1 MMKKRNR
8 KRISCLLSA
17 LLLLVMSIGWSVMA
31 MADDAVN
38 KDSSKPTVW
47 IIGDSTVSSFA
58 DNYYYPRYGWGTQID
73 KYLDGTYEVKNI
85 ALSGRSSKSYV
96 NDKEYKELTAGMKQ
110 GDYLLIGFGHND
122 EKAEADRYTDPNG
135 DYKTAGSFANSL
147 YENYIKP
154 AQAAGTTVILC
165 TPIVRRTATAEW
177 SDSNLHITKDSGDFK
192 GGDYAQSIR
201 NLGKEL
207 NIPVVDMTK
216 MTKELYDTLG
226 PDETVNLHAWTSS
239 KATSV
244 DNTHTNIYGG
254 TYNAYLVTKTIKEL
268 GVAGISEHITAK
280 EAPVKADVLKSNP
293 DYKEAEYSGELK
305 QSELWKDAGV
315 FKGSIFGDIGG
326 DPNLI
331 KDKFILEGNEDGS
344 IHIAVNGKGKISS
357 TTDGMA
363 MYYYKVPADSNFVI
377 TANATVNSIN
387 KHNQVAFG
395 LMARDAMYIDVNDK
409 SALGD
414 YVAAGSIQQGTAN
427 CFKRKDGALG
437 YGGKLE
443 NPVEAGKTYAL
454 KIESNSDGYA
464 CTFGDNAAISG
475 GFDFKLTSIDADYVY
490 VGLFVARQADVT
502 FSDIKLVVDGK
513 VVTGSDVKPDDNK
526 PGDNKPGD
534 NKPGDNKPGDNKP
547 GDNKPGDNKPGDNK
561 PGDNTPSTPSDTP
574 NTPSDTPST
583 PSDTPSTPSDTPST
597 PDSDKVNAV
606 IKADA
611 GINIKA
617 EVPVSGIT
625 FTEEEKKEIENGS
638 TVSVSME
645 VKDVTATVSESD
657 KKLVEDKVKEV
668 LNNGVVGAYLDLT
681 LLKKVGS
688 LKEVS
693 VTETAAGVVVKL
705 DIPESLKNTDSSV
718 ERKYTVVRIHD
729 GVAEALETSCENG
742 VITFTTDK
750 FSTYAICYEDVAAT
764 GNGQASDNTINTG
777 DVYNIALYVLFA
789 VVSCAGLAFV
799 VLRRKSVVR

>member
-96 NDKEYKELTAGMKQ
+96 NDKEYNELTSGMKQ

-357 TTDGMA
+357 TTDGIA
-363 MYYYKVPADSNFVI
+363 MYYYKVPAGSNFVI

-414 YVAAGSIQQGTAN
+414 YVAAGSIKQGTAN

-437 YGGKLE
+437 YGGTLE

-513 VVTGSDVKPDDNK
+513 VIIGSDVKPGDTPDDSKPGDSTPSDTPDDNK
-526 PGDNKPGD
+526 PGD
-534 NKPGDNKPGDNKP
+534 
-547 GDNKPGDNKPGDNK
+547 
-561 PGDNTPSTPSDTP
+561 STPSDTP

-583 PSDTPSTPSDTPST
+583 S
-597 PDSDKVNAV
+597 DSDKVNAV
-606 IKADA
+606 IKADD

-705 DIPESLKNTDSSV
+705 DIPESLKNTDASV

>member
-513 VVTGSDVKPDDNK
+513 VITGSDVNPD
-526 PGDNKPGD
+526 
-534 NKPGDNKPGDNKP
+534 DNKPGDNKP

-764 GNGQASDNTINTG
+764 GNGQSSDNTINTG

>member
-526 PGDNKPGD
+526 PGDNKPDD
-534 NKPGDNKPGDNKP
+534 NKPGN
-547 GDNKPGDNKPGDNK
+547 
-561 PGDNTPSTPSDTP
+561 STPSDTP
-574 NTPSDTPST
+574 NTPSDTPNT
-583 PSDTPSTPSDTPST
+583 PSDTPSNTPST

>member
-534 NKPGDNKPGDNKP
+534 NKPGDN
-547 GDNKPGDNKPGDNK
+547 
-561 PGDNTPSTPSDTP
+561 TPSTPSDTP

-645 VKDVTATVSESD
+645 VKDVTATISESD

-705 DIPESLKNTDSSV
+705 DILESLKNTDSSV

-764 GNGQASDNTINTG
+764 GNGQSSDNTINTG

>member
-547 GDNKPGDNKPGDNK
+547 GDN
-561 PGDNTPSTPSDTP
+561 TPSTPSDTP

-597 PDSDKVNAV
+597 PDSDKVNVV

-764 GNGQASDNTINTG
+764 GNGQSSDNTINTG

-789 VVSCAGLAFV
+789 VVSCAGFAFV

>member
-414 YVAAGSIQQGTAN
+414 YVAAGSIKQGTAN

-437 YGGKLE
+437 YGGTLE

-513 VVTGSDVKPDDNK
+513 VITGSDVKPDDNK

-547 GDNKPGDNKPGDNK
+547 DDNK

-574 NTPSDTPST
+574 NT

>member
-513 VVTGSDVKPDDNK
+513 VITGSDVNPDDNK

-547 GDNKPGDNKPGDNK
+547 DDNKPGDNTPSTPSD
-561 PGDNTPSTPSDTP
+561 TPSTPSDTP

-777 DVYNIALYVLFA
+777 DVYNIALYVLLA
-789 VVSCAGLAFV
+789 VVSCVGLTFV

>member
-96 NDKEYKELTAGMKQ
+96 NDKEYNELTSGMKQ

-280 EAPVKADVLKSNP
+280 EAPVKADVLKPNP

-357 TTDGMA
+357 TTDGIA

-414 YVAAGSIQQGTAN
+414 YVAAGSIKQGTAN

-437 YGGKLE
+437 YGGTLE

-513 VVTGSDVKPDDNK
+513 VITGSDVKPGDTPDDSKPGDSTPSDTPDDNK
-526 PGDNKPGD
+526 PGD
-534 NKPGDNKPGDNKP
+534 
-547 GDNKPGDNKPGDNK
+547 
-561 PGDNTPSTPSDTP
+561 

-583 PSDTPSTPSDTPST
+583 PSDTPSTS
-597 PDSDKVNAV
+597 DSDKVNAV
-606 IKADA
+606 IKADD

-750 FSTYAICYEDVAAT
+750 FSTYAICYEDVATT

-799 VLRRKSVVR
+799 VLRKKSVVR

>member
-165 TPIVRRTATAEW
+165 TPIVRRTATSEW

-534 NKPGDNKPGDNKP
+534 NKPGDN
-547 GDNKPGDNKPGDNK
+547 
-561 PGDNTPSTPSDTP
+561 
-574 NTPSDTPST
+574 
-583 PSDTPSTPSDTPST
+583 TPSTPSDTPST

-705 DIPESLKNTDSSV
+705 DIPKSLKNTDSSV

-764 GNGQASDNTINTG
+764 GNGQSSDNTINTG

>member
-513 VVTGSDVKPDDNK
+513 VITGSDVNPD
-526 PGDNKPGD
+526 
-534 NKPGDNKPGDNKP
+534 
-547 GDNKPGDNKPGDNK
+547 DNKPGDNK

-574 NTPSDTPST
+574 NT

-668 LNNGVVGAYLDLT
+668 LNNGVVGVYLDLT

>member
-547 GDNKPGDNKPGDNK
+547 GDN
-561 PGDNTPSTPSDTP
+561 TPSTPSDTP

-668 LNNGVVGAYLDLT
+668 LNNGVVGAYLDLA

-764 GNGQASDNTINTG
+764 GNGQSSDNTINTG

>member
-513 VVTGSDVKPDDNK
+513 VITGSDVNPD
-526 PGDNKPGD
+526 
-534 NKPGDNKPGDNKP
+534 
-547 GDNKPGDNKPGDNK
+547 DNKPGDNKPGDNK

-764 GNGQASDNTINTG
+764 GNGQSSDNTINTG

>member
-96 NDKEYKELTAGMKQ
+96 NDKEYNELTSGMKQ

-357 TTDGMA
+357 TTDGIA
-363 MYYYKVPADSNFVI
+363 MYYYKVPAGSNFVI

-414 YVAAGSIQQGTAN
+414 YVAAGSIKQGTAN

-437 YGGKLE
+437 YGGTLE

-513 VVTGSDVKPDDNK
+513 VITGSDVKPGDTPDDSKPGDSTPSDTPDDNK
-526 PGDNKPGD
+526 PGD
-534 NKPGDNKPGDNKP
+534 
-547 GDNKPGDNKPGDNK
+547 
-561 PGDNTPSTPSDTP
+561 

-583 PSDTPSTPSDTPST
+583 PSDTPSTS
-597 PDSDKVNAV
+597 DSDKVNAV
-606 IKADA
+606 IKADD

-777 DVYNIALYVLFA
+777 DVYNVALYVLFA
-789 VVSCAGLAFV
+789 VISCAGLAFV

>member
-1 MMKKRNR
+1 MKKRNR

-96 NDKEYKELTAGMKQ
+96 NDKEYNELTSGMKQ

-357 TTDGMA
+357 TTDGIA

-513 VVTGSDVKPDDNK
+513 VITGSDVKPGDTPDDSKPGDSTPSDTPDDNK
-526 PGDNKPGD
+526 PGD
-534 NKPGDNKPGDNKP
+534 
-547 GDNKPGDNKPGDNK
+547 
-561 PGDNTPSTPSDTP
+561 
-574 NTPSDTPST
+574 ST

-597 PDSDKVNAV
+597 SDSDKVNAV
-606 IKADA
+606 IKADD

-645 VKDVTATVSESD
+645 VKDATATVSESD

>member
-135 DYKTAGSFANSL
+135 DYKTAGSFSNSL

-513 VVTGSDVKPDDNK
+513 VITGSDVNPDDNK

-547 GDNKPGDNKPGDNK
+547 GDNKPDDNK

-617 EVPVSGIT
+617 ELPVSGIT

>member
-207 NIPVVDMTK
+207 NIQVVDMTK

-513 VVTGSDVKPDDNK
+513 IVTGSDVKPD
-526 PGDNKPGD
+526 
-534 NKPGDNKPGDNKP
+534 DNKP

-574 NTPSDTPST
+574 NT

-668 LNNGVVGAYLDLT
+668 LSNGVVGTYLDLT

-764 GNGQASDNTINTG
+764 GNGQSSDNTINTG

>member
-122 EKAEADRYTDPNG
+122 EKAEADRYTDSNG

-207 NIPVVDMTK
+207 DIPVVDMTK

-534 NKPGDNKPGDNKP
+534 NKPGDN
-547 GDNKPGDNKPGDNK
+547 
-561 PGDNTPSTPSDTP
+561 TPSTPSDTP
-574 NTPSDTPST
+574 NT

-764 GNGQASDNTINTG
+764 GNGQSSDNTINTG

>member
-135 DYKTAGSFANSL
+135 DYKTVGSFANSL

-177 SDSNLHITKDSGDFK
+177 SDSNLHITKDSGDFE

-207 NIPVVDMTK
+207 DIPVVDMTK

-414 YVAAGSIQQGTAN
+414 YVAAGSIKQGTAN

-437 YGGKLE
+437 YGGTLE

-534 NKPGDNKPGDNKP
+534 NKPGDNKPD
-547 GDNKPGDNKPGDNK
+547 DNK
-561 PGDNTPSTPSDTP
+561 PGDNTP
-574 NTPSDTPST
+574 NT

-617 EVPVSGIT
+617 EVPVSGII

>member
-513 VVTGSDVKPDDNK
+513 VITGSDVKPD
-526 PGDNKPGD
+526 
-534 NKPGDNKPGDNKP
+534 
-547 GDNKPGDNKPGDNK
+547 DNKPGDNKPGDNK

-729 GVAEALETSCENG
+729 GVAETLETSCENG

-764 GNGQASDNTINTG
+764 GNGQSSDNTINTG

>member
-38 KDSSKPTVW
+38 KYSSKPTVW

-268 GVAGISEHITAK
+268 GVAGMSEHITAK

-534 NKPGDNKPGDNKP
+534 NKPGDNKPGDN
-547 GDNKPGDNKPGDNK
+547 
-561 PGDNTPSTPSDTP
+561 TPSTPSDTP

-764 GNGQASDNTINTG
+764 GNGQSSDNTINTG

>member
-526 PGDNKPGD
+526 PGDNKPDD
-534 NKPGDNKPGDNKP
+534 NKPGN
-547 GDNKPGDNKPGDNK
+547 
-561 PGDNTPSTPSDTP
+561 STPSDTP
-574 NTPSDTPST
+574 NTPSDTPNT
-583 PSDTPSTPSDTPST
+583 PSDTPSNTPST

-764 GNGQASDNTINTG
+764 GNGQSSDNTINTG

>member
-1 MMKKRNR
+1 
-8 KRISCLLSA
+8 
-17 LLLLVMSIGWSVMA
+17 

-534 NKPGDNKPGDNKP
+534 NKPGDN
-547 GDNKPGDNKPGDNK
+547 
-561 PGDNTPSTPSDTP
+561 TPSTPSDTP
-574 NTPSDTPST
+574 NTPSDTPSDTPSTPSDTPST

-729 GVAEALETSCENG
+729 GVAEALETGCENG

-764 GNGQASDNTINTG
+764 GNGQSSDNTINTG

>member
-357 TTDGMA
+357 TTDGIA

-490 VGLFVARQADVT
+490 VGLFAARQADVT

-513 VVTGSDVKPDDNK
+513 VITGSDVKPGDTPDDSKPGDSTPSDTPDDNK
-526 PGDNKPGD
+526 PGD
-534 NKPGDNKPGDNKP
+534 
-547 GDNKPGDNKPGDNK
+547 
-561 PGDNTPSTPSDTP
+561 STPSDTP

-583 PSDTPSTPSDTPST
+583 S
-597 PDSDKVNAV
+597 DSDKVNAV
-606 IKADA
+606 IKADD

-799 VLRRKSVVR
+799 VLRKKSVVR

>member
-226 PDETVNLHAWTSS
+226 PDETVNLHAWTAS

-534 NKPGDNKPGDNKP
+534 NKPGDNKPGDN
-547 GDNKPGDNKPGDNK
+547 
-561 PGDNTPSTPSDTP
+561 TPSTPSDTP

-668 LNNGVVGAYLDLT
+668 LNNGVVGVYLDLT

>member
-135 DYKTAGSFANSL
+135 DYKTAGSFSNSL

-513 VVTGSDVKPDDNK
+513 VITGSDVNPD
-526 PGDNKPGD
+526 
-534 NKPGDNKPGDNKP
+534 
-547 GDNKPGDNKPGDNK
+547 DNKPGDNKPGDNK

-574 NTPSDTPST
+574 NT

-777 DVYNIALYVLFA
+777 DVYNIALYVLLA
-789 VVSCAGLAFV
+789 VVSCVGLTFV

>member
-96 NDKEYKELTAGMKQ
+96 NDKEYNELTAGMKQ

-315 FKGSIFGDIGG
+315 FKGSIFGDLGG

-414 YVAAGSIQQGTAN
+414 YVAAGSIKQGTAN

-437 YGGKLE
+437 YGGTLE

-513 VVTGSDVKPDDNK
+513 VITGSDVNPDDNK

-547 GDNKPGDNKPGDNK
+547 DDNK

-729 GVAEALETSCENG
+729 GVAEALETRCENG

-777 DVYNIALYVLFA
+777 DVYNIALYVLLA
-789 VVSCAGLAFV
+789 VVSCAGLTFV

>member
-165 TPIVRRTATAEW
+165 TPIVRRTATSEW

-534 NKPGDNKPGDNKP
+534 NKPGDNKPGDN
-547 GDNKPGDNKPGDNK
+547 
-561 PGDNTPSTPSDTP
+561 TPSTPSDTP

-764 GNGQASDNTINTG
+764 GNGQSSDNTINTG

>member
-58 DNYYYPRYGWGTQID
+58 DNYYYPRYGWGTQIE

-207 NIPVVDMTK
+207 DIPVVDMTK

-414 YVAAGSIQQGTAN
+414 YVAAGSIKQGTAN

-437 YGGKLE
+437 YGGTLE

-534 NKPGDNKPGDNKP
+534 NKPGDNKPD
-547 GDNKPGDNKPGDNK
+547 DNK

-574 NTPSDTPST
+574 NTPSDTPSTPSDTPST

-668 LNNGVVGAYLDLT
+668 LSNGVVGTYLDLT

>member
-513 VVTGSDVKPDDNK
+513 VITGSDVNPDDNK

-547 GDNKPGDNKPGDNK
+547 DDNK
-561 PGDNTPSTPSDTP
+561 PGDNTPNTPSDTP
-574 NTPSDTPST
+574 NT

>member
-1 MMKKRNR
+1 MKKRNR

-38 KDSSKPTVW
+38 KDSSKSTVW

-96 NDKEYKELTAGMKQ
+96 NDKEYNELTSGMKQ

-357 TTDGMA
+357 TTDGIA
-363 MYYYKVPADSNFVI
+363 MYYYKVPAGSNFVI

-513 VVTGSDVKPDDNK
+513 VITGSDVKPGDTPDDSK
-526 PGDNKPGD
+526 PGD
-534 NKPGDNKPGDNKP
+534 
-547 GDNKPGDNKPGDNK
+547 
-561 PGDNTPSTPSDTP
+561 STPSDTP

-583 PSDTPSTPSDTPST
+583 S
-597 PDSDKVNAV
+597 DSDKVNAV
-606 IKADA
+606 IKADD

>member
-96 NDKEYKELTAGMKQ
+96 NDKEYNELTSGMKQ

-357 TTDGMA
+357 TTDGIA

-513 VVTGSDVKPDDNK
+513 VITGSDVKPGDTPDDSK
-526 PGDNKPGD
+526 PGDSTPSD
-534 NKPGDNKPGDNKP
+534 TPD
-547 GDNKPGDNKPGDNK
+547 DNK
-561 PGDNTPSTPSDTP
+561 PGDNTPS
-574 NTPSDTPST
+574 DTPST
-583 PSDTPSTPSDTPST
+583 S
-597 PDSDKVNAV
+597 DSDKVNAV
-606 IKADA
+606 IKADD

>member
-526 PGDNKPGD
+526 PGDNKPDD
-534 NKPGDNKPGDNKP
+534 NKPGN
-547 GDNKPGDNKPGDNK
+547 
-561 PGDNTPSTPSDTP
+561 STPSDTP
-574 NTPSDTPST
+574 N
-583 PSDTPSTPSDTPST
+583 TPSDTPST

-606 IKADA
+606 IKADD

-764 GNGQASDNTINTG
+764 GNGQSSDNTINTG

>member
-207 NIPVVDMTK
+207 DIPVVDMTK

-513 VVTGSDVKPDDNK
+513 VITGSDVKPD
-526 PGDNKPGD
+526 
-534 NKPGDNKPGDNKP
+534 
-547 GDNKPGDNKPGDNK
+547 DNKPGDNKPGDNK

-574 NTPSDTPST
+574 NT

-764 GNGQASDNTINTG
+764 GNGQSSDNTINTG

>member
-135 DYKTAGSFANSL
+135 DYKTAGSFSNSL

-513 VVTGSDVKPDDNK
+513 VITGSDVNPDDNK

-547 GDNKPGDNKPGDNK
+547 DDNK
-561 PGDNTPSTPSDTP
+561 PGDNTPS
-574 NTPSDTPST
+574 TPSDTPST

-617 EVPVSGIT
+617 ELPVSGIT

-764 GNGQASDNTINTG
+764 GNGQSSDNTINTG

>member
-47 IIGDSTVSSFA
+47 IIGDSTVSFFA

-534 NKPGDNKPGDNKP
+534 N
-547 GDNKPGDNKPGDNK
+547 
-561 PGDNTPSTPSDTP
+561 
-574 NTPSDTPST
+574 TPST

-668 LNNGVVGAYLDLT
+668 LNNGVVGVYLDLT

>member
-96 NDKEYKELTAGMKQ
+96 NDKEYNELTSGMKQ

-201 NLGKEL
+201 NLGNEL

-280 EAPVKADVLKSNP
+280 EAPVKADILKSNP

-357 TTDGMA
+357 TTDGIA
-363 MYYYKVPADSNFVI
+363 MYYYKVPAGSNFVI

-414 YVAAGSIQQGTAN
+414 YVAAGSIKQGTAN

-437 YGGKLE
+437 YGGTLE

-513 VVTGSDVKPDDNK
+513 VITGSDVKPGDTPDDSKPGDSTPSDTPDDNK
-526 PGDNKPGD
+526 PGD
-534 NKPGDNKPGDNKP
+534 
-547 GDNKPGDNKPGDNK
+547 
-561 PGDNTPSTPSDTP
+561 

-583 PSDTPSTPSDTPST
+583 PSDTPSTS
-597 PDSDKVNAV
+597 DSDKVNAV
-606 IKADA
+606 IKADD

>member
-513 VVTGSDVKPDDNK
+513 VITGSDVKPDDNK
-526 PGDNKPGD
+526 PGDNKPDD
-534 NKPGDNKPGDNKP
+534 NKPGN
-547 GDNKPGDNKPGDNK
+547 
-561 PGDNTPSTPSDTP
+561 STPSDTP
-574 NTPSDTPST
+574 NTPSDTPNT

-764 GNGQASDNTINTG
+764 GNGQSSDNTINTG

>member
-1 MMKKRNR
+1 MKKRNR

-38 KDSSKPTVW
+38 KDSIKPTVW

-96 NDKEYKELTAGMKQ
+96 NDKEYNELTSGMKQ

-165 TPIVRRTATAEW
+165 TPIVRRTATTEW

-357 TTDGMA
+357 TTDGIA

-414 YVAAGSIQQGTAN
+414 YVAAGSIKQGTAN

-437 YGGKLE
+437 YGGTLE

-513 VVTGSDVKPDDNK
+513 VITGSDVKPGDTPDDSK
-526 PGDNKPGD
+526 PGDSTPSD
-534 NKPGDNKPGDNKP
+534 TPD
-547 GDNKPGDNKPGDNK
+547 DNK
-561 PGDNTPSTPSDTP
+561 PGDNTPSDTP
-574 NTPSDTPST
+574 NTPSTS
-583 PSDTPSTPSDTPST
+583 
-597 PDSDKVNAV
+597 DSDKVNAV
-606 IKADA
+606 IKADD

-625 FTEEEKKEIENGS
+625 FTEEEKGS

-789 VVSCAGLAFV
+789 VISCAGLAFV

>member
-534 NKPGDNKPGDNKP
+534 NKPGDNKPGDN
-547 GDNKPGDNKPGDNK
+547 
-561 PGDNTPSTPSDTP
+561 TPS
-574 NTPSDTPST
+574 TPSDTPST

-764 GNGQASDNTINTG
+764 GNGQSSDNTINTG

-789 VVSCAGLAFV
+789 VVSCVGLAFV

>member
-326 DPNLI
+326 NPNLI
-331 KDKFILEGNEDGS
+331 KNKFILEGNEDGS
-344 IHIAVNGKGKISS
+344 IHIAVNGAGKISS
-357 TTDGMA
+357 TTDGIA

-414 YVAAGSIQQGTAN
+414 YVAAGSIKQGTAN

-437 YGGKLE
+437 YGGTLE

-513 VVTGSDVKPDDNK
+513 VITGSDVNPDDNK

-534 NKPGDNKPGDNKP
+534 NKPD
-547 GDNKPGDNKPGDNK
+547 DNK

-574 NTPSDTPST
+574 NT